1 MVMCATYTP
10 APRGWRVRGNVCYLH
25 AGREGGVCVVLYTEC
40 CLHSGP
46 EREACAWGTECCLH
60 SGPEREACV
69 WYGERPPPGEPRGR
83 PHATNGPRV
92 AVRHGSAHAVA
103 ALICLERS
111 GV

>member
-1 MVMCATYTP
+1 M
-10 APRGWRVRGNVCYLH
+10 
-25 AGREGGVCVVLYTEC
+25 VLYTEC

-92 AVRHGSAHAVA
+92 AVRHGSAARGRRLNLPGEKRSLVGWAVRRVA
-103 ALICLERS
+103 RPWASMDNTRELGWMLA
-111 GV
+111 